1 MSRDAAA
8 LGEDF
13 AHTMT
18 GSLGR
23 GEAYVDVLGRDD
35 GLEVN
40 IEAVSEEQKRA
51 GFQVCL
57 FLPHTISPGLIG
69 SEDHDDVSPLGG
81 LGGVVDFEPPSLQ
94 IRARQ
99 EGGPRSHHPAKA
111 PSGLTSS

>member
-1 MSRDAAA
+1 VDGDEAGDAAA

-51 GFQVCL
+51 GFQVWSYFFRIQFRL
-57 FLPHTISPGLIG
+57 GLIG

-81 LGGVVDFEPPSLQ
+81 LGGGGDFEAGLLGLG
-94 IRARQ
+94 AGF
-99 EGGPRSHHPAKA
+99 GG
-111 PSGLTSS
+111 